1 MQMRV
6 PVWCF
11 LIFSLAAV
19 SFVKPVTQR
28 VNTIKGVVLS
38 ESTGK
43 PVSAA
48 LVYVVLGEE
57 EALTKAAGAFSIE
70 TSHGYPIEVLTE
82 HRDYLKQSVILKGP
96 TDKLVVRLK
105 PRQN

>member
-1 MQMRV
+1 MRV
-6 PVWCF
+6 SVWCL
-11 LIFSLAAV
+11 LIFCLVAV
-19 SFVKPVTQR
+19 SFAKPVAPR
-28 VNTIKGVVLS
+28 VNTINGVVLS

-70 TSHGYPIEVLTE
+70 TSHDYPIEVLAE
-82 HRDYLKQSVILKGP
+82 HREYVKQSVILKNA
-96 TDKLVVRLK
+96 TDKLVIRLK
-105 PRQN
+105 PRQK